1 MMAETKTTTL
11 MDSFSSKRTMQ
22 SSGVTSRH
30 SKKNLS
36 ANLSGLGWSIDLH
49 DTSRISQKKVD
60 FAISPIFPAGRAALV
75 TGLGASSKTMLMKML
90 GVAVATGRDVLGMSV
105 PKAGKVVLILAEDT
119 EEDAHRSLDA
129 IFKSMNLSEHEIT
142 LLHENL
148 HIFPAAGKDC
158 VLVSGDD
165 GKPSQRIENI
175 LNLVAQL
182 GDVRLIGFDPAIALT
197 KGRELDEIA
206 QRELANTVERLAI
219 KTKAAV
225 LVTSHAAKS
234 IQYQQEIGSHAS
246 RGSGAITDAFRL
258 EVLMRVMTAKE
269 SKSFRIPENN
279 RHQYVR
285 LQVTKAN
292 SLPPALM
299 QPKWL
304 ERIDGGALTL
314 ATLTPAAPASGERA
328 RKGLEL
334 FFEADQESGELGS
347 VSLSYPAWKAKALN
361 EGLLTGLTSS
371 ARDMAARRLFTTI
384 KDSKWICEDGE
395 HWKVTNEGEQEI
407 LE

>member
-22 SSGVTSRH
+22 SSGVPFRH
-30 SKKNLS
+30 SKKNHS
-36 ANLSGLGWSIDLH
+36 ANLAWLGSTIDIR
-49 DTSRISQKKVD
+49 DTERVSKMEVE
-60 FAISPIFPAGRAALV
+60 FVISPIFPKGRAALI
-75 TGLGASSKTMLMKML
+75 TGVGGSSKSMLLKEMAI
-90 GVAVATGRDVLGMSV
+90 AVATGRDILGMTV
-105 PKAGKVVLILAEDT
+105 PNAGKVVLILAEDT
-119 EEDAHRSLDA
+119 PEDSHRSIYA
-129 IFKSMNLSEHEIT
+129 IFKSLNLTDQEIA
-142 LLHENL
+142 LLHDRL
-148 HIFPAAGKDC
+148 YIFAAAGKDC
-158 VLVSGDD
+158 VLMSEDD
-165 GKPSQRIENI
+165 GESGNRIDQLIEFVSQLE
-175 LNLVAQL
+175 
-182 GDVRLIGFDPAIALT
+182 DVRLIGLDPAIAMT
-197 KGRELDEIA
+197 RGRELDEIA
-206 QRELANTVERLAI
+206 QREFAENLDRLAI
-219 KTKAAV
+219 ETKTAV
-225 LVTSHAAKS
+225 LVISHAAKS
-234 IQYQQEIGSHAS
+234 VQNQQEISSHAN
-246 RGSGAITDAFRL
+246 RGSGAFTDAFRL
-258 EVLMRVMTAKE
+258 EVLMRVMTTKE

-299 QPKWL
+299 HPKWL
-304 ERIDGGALTL
+304 ERVEGGALTL

-395 HWKVTNEGEQEI
+395 HWKVTTEGEQEI